1 MAKLRYLLEEPYGF
15 LVQKISENINRYA
28 EEKSWLTGYLQEN
41 ISRKFDADTRITA
54 DLPNLDPNLDDVVNV
69 RLLFEAMQ
77 HLTVVQ
83 AMDKRLWTHLTH
95 IKYWKYMQ
103 KRWDSAKSAE
113 SIKSRYFF
121 ESEGNSR
128 SLIRNGIARL
138 WWFGYLT
145 YDSTNKDNPFMLTE
159 TLLEYQDIQ
168 AALLERTFGKNRDV
182 LQICLLCLREKMNE
196 IKNSGGRAKAI
207 IQELGKY
214 VNLLGGTYFL
224 DTMDKTMLKE
234 KITAFIERKLQG

>member
-41 ISRKFDADTRITA
+41 MSKKFEADTRITA

-77 HLTVVQ
+77 HLTVEQ

-103 KRWDSAKSAE
+103 ERWKSADTAD

-121 ESEGNSR
+121 
-128 SLIRNGIARL
+128 
-138 WWFGYLT
+138 
-145 YDSTNKDNPFMLTE
+145 
-159 TLLEYQDIQ
+159 LLFISC
-168 AALLERTFGKNRDV
+168 AFILF
-182 LQICLLCLREKMNE
+182 
-196 IKNSGGRAKAI
+196 
-207 IQELGKY
+207 
-214 VNLLGGTYFL
+214 YFL
-224 DTMDKTMLKE
+224 
-234 KITAFIERKLQG
+234 